1 MGLKNDK
8 SRFWAKIS
16 LISFFLNFGTQEGSP
31 NRPPI
36 GALFPHGEN
45 RRHGFFQLIL
55 SRLVGK
61 LGQNGIQCFAS
72 FTMSYGAWPLAKFML
87 STSHGIVGT
96 CCSSKILFT
105 RVGSA
110 FVKTHEQ
117 RCRRRHQNVSNSHTC
132 QQHMRTTTKSST
144 RSMPSVT
151 QHMCD
156 DDEIFRTDESHILHD
171 IQYWIPISNSNIG
184 SQCWIPILNPNI
196 GFHCC

>member
-1 MGLKNDK
+1 MRDISCLVYVCCGL
-8 SRFWAKIS
+8 RCHGRVVAKQFERTC
-16 LISFFLNFGTQEGSP
+16 LRQP
-31 NRPPI
+31 
-36 GALFPHGEN
+36 
-45 RRHGFFQLIL
+45 
-55 SRLVGK
+55 
-61 LGQNGIQCFAS
+61 C
-72 FTMSYGAWPLAKFML
+72 TMMQTLAVP
-87 STSHGIVGT
+87 TANQI
-96 CCSSKILFT
+96 

-171 IQYWIPISNSNIG
+171 IQYWNPILDSSMGFQYWNPIMEFNIG
-184 SQCWIPILNPNI
+184 VQY
-196 GFHCC
+196 